1 MIKLF
6 TLTFVLVVFFSINSF
21 SQARNIYPTWVVP
34 GQPNTPPIE
43 GTTVNVDGVGR
54 VGIGTWVANPP
65 LNINNTEDLFHIH
78 GLLPKVNV
86 LDCDMYREAALRISL
101 ENTFGEFQT
110 ISMPPPQGNLCL
122 SSIDG
127 PQFISKNPIY
137 GQLSMQSATTNVS
150 TNPNIKYSN
159 FAKRFDFVLSTPA
172 PQYYVHPFIEQPVGS
187 GQYVVTNFNTKN
199 PNLPYNFDIII
210 TSKNPLGA
218 LRFGTTPLNTPENTI
233 ADIERM
239 TILNNGNVGIGTMDP
254 IFSASTPQTILP
266 IKSPLQVGN
275 LSIQPTSFGPNGT
288 WGSIAYNNFWDPVA
302 KKGKRLENGPVSG
315 IAFEPWHGVTS
326 PNDGTSHGN
335 SADGSVYLFSHPNGV
350 ANTAYPSGSAF
361 TLRPQQLF
369 LNVWNHGST
378 LNPPADVYSVLFNYN
393 FPTWNST
400 TSSFKDD
407 GTFYIRDKVYIG
419 TESLAAGVHP
429 PFFPGGS
436 YKLAVK
442 GSILAQELV
451 IDARAITWPDF
462 VFDPG
467 YNLQPL
473 DELEKQLVSQRHLP
487 GIPSAKDVE
496 EKGLAIGDL
505 QSKLLQKIEELT
517 LYVIQLKKEND
528 ILSKRIGQIELSK

>member
-6 TLTFVLVVFFSINSF
+6 TLTFFLVVFFSVNSF

-54 VGIGTWVANPP
+54 VGIGTWVPNP
-65 LNINNTEDLFHIH
+65 LTNNTEDLFHIH
-78 GLLPKVNV
+78 GLLPKVDI

-101 ENTFGEFQT
+101 EKTFGEFQT

-127 PQFISKNPIY
+127 PLFISANPIY

-150 TNPNIKYSN
+150 TNSNIKYSN
-159 FAKRFDFVLSTPA
+159 FAKRFDFVLSTPS

-187 GQYVVTNFNTKN
+187 GQFAVTNFNAKN
-199 PNLPYNFDIII
+199 PNIPYNFDIII

-233 ADIERM
+233 ADLERM
-239 TILNNGNVGIGTMDP
+239 TILNNGNVGIREINP
-254 IFSASTPQTILP
+254 
-266 IKSPLQVGN
+266 KSPLQVGN
-275 LSIQPTSFGPNGT
+275 ISIQHTTTGIGGT
-288 WGSIAYNNFWDPVA
+288 WGSISYNNYWDANIINP
-302 KKGKRLENGPVSG
+302 KRLVDGPANGVGFIPS
-315 IAFEPWHGVTS
+315 I
-326 PNDGTSHGN
+326 
-335 SADGSVYLFSHPNGV
+335 PNGNQDGGIYFFSSPYG
-350 ANTAYPSGSAF
+350 NTQTIVGHETDKRSSNFRLQPGAL
-361 TLRPQQLF
+361 TLYTSK
-369 LNVWNHGST
+369 W
-378 LNPPADVYSVLFNYN
+378 DVETGTTSYLDLLKYT
-393 FPTWNST
+393 FPTYNAST
-400 TSSFKDD
+400 GDEIPYSATC
-407 GTFYIRDKVYIG
+407 YIRDKVYIG
-419 TESLAAGVHP
+419 TETLAAGVHP
-429 PFFPGGS
+429 PFFPTGS

-451 IDARAITWPDF
+451 IDARALTWPDF

-467 YNLQPL
+467 YNLQSL

-487 GIPSAKDVE
+487 GIPSADDVE
-496 EKGLAIGDL
+496 KNGISIGDM
-505 QSKLLQKIEELT
+505 QGKLLQKIEELT

-528 ILSKRIGQIELSK
+528 VLSDRIGQIEQSK